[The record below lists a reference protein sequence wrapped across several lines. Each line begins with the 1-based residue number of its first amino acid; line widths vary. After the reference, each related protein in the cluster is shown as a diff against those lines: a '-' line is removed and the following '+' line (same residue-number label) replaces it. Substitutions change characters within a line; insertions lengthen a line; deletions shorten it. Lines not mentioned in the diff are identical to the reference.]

1 MSLFDQSK
9 GLLFSVS
16 WDDYLFDYMLE
27 DFDTQNNSIL
37 GITGSLIRRFWID

>member
-9 GLLFSVS
+9 GLIFGIS

-27 DFDTQNNSIL
+27 DFEKQN
-37 GITGSLIRRFWID
+37 